1 MNIKES
7 HQRILLSLTFMC
19 VGGGRVHFPTLTVSQ
34 GYIWIDSWPCPTPTS
49 HHVRKHLICLLERNY
64 SCPDEV
70 INNGAAVGTRA
81 LDPRIFSVHML
92 PPPQPT
98 AESQNLIYFQVSFST
113 CDIFGA
119 KSWVQRNVSLV
130 GVSQLYSCFW
140 MRSWL
145 QR

>member
-1 MNIKES
+1 
-7 HQRILLSLTFMC
+7 MC
-19 VGGGRVHFPTLTVSQ
+19 EGGRVHFPTPTVSQ

-49 HHVRKHLICLLERNY
+49 HHVRKRLICLLERNY

-98 AESQNLIYFQVSFST
+98 VESQNLIYLQVSFST
-113 CDIFGA
+113 CDIFEA
-119 KSWVQRNVSLV
+119 KS
-130 GVSQLYSCFW
+130 
-140 MRSWL
+140 
-145 QR
+145 